1 MRFYLQAVLAL
12 ALLFLL
18 TLMMDPTPAVQALRV
33 GIVFGLALSGVK
45 MILRRNNVWPPRGS
59 KRHP

>member
-1 MRFYLQAVLAL
+1 MRFYLQSALAL

-18 TLMMDPTPAVQALRV
+18 TLMMDTTPAVRAVRV
-33 GIVFGLALSGVK
+33 GILFGLALAGVK

-59 KRHP
+59 RRQP